1 MKILLSDG
9 SGLTSR
15 QCATRLASAG
25 HVVEA
30 LTPDS
35 MCLCRFTRHVAR
47 LHRVVPYGTDPLGWL
62 DTALDVCR
70 SGRVDVLLPTQ
81 EQVAVMSWGK
91 SLLDAAGI
99 ATVVPEFAALSALQD
114 KVSASA
120 TLTRLG
126 IPQPKCAIG
135 IEGWDRFP
143 AFVKDPIGTASA
155 GVRRVASQGELE
167 RAATEKTVLVQAAV
181 DGPLAMCQ
189 SVFDQG
195 TLVAFHANERIA
207 EGVGGGA
214 SHKRSISLPEVRRW
228 FEIIGQDLRW
238 HGALSADV
246 ILGHDGPVVID
257 VNPRLVEPQ
266 NAYYSG
272 VDLVGSMIELATGH
286 HPIAQA
292 AGRPGVA
299 THQLLLAVLGA
310 AQQGRGRRGVVAE
323 LVHAASRSRDNLCSA
338 EELTPFNRDM
348 RSIIPVAMAAAAT
361 LVAPTSWTWF
371 AGGSVA
377 SYALSKQGWQVIL
390 DADPSVQHNHRP
402 QETRG

>member
-1 MKILLSDG
+1 
-9 SGLTSR
+9 
-15 QCATRLASAG
+15 
-25 HVVEA
+25 
-30 LTPDS
+30 
-35 MCLCRFTRHVAR
+35 
-47 LHRVVPYGTDPLGWL
+47 
-62 DTALDVCR
+62 
-70 SGRVDVLLPTQ
+70 
-81 EQVAVMSWGK
+81 
-91 SLLDAAGI
+91 
-99 ATVVPEFAALSALQD
+99 
-114 KVSASA
+114 
-120 TLTRLG
+120 
-126 IPQPKCAIG
+126 
-135 IEGWDRFP
+135 
-143 AFVKDPIGTASA
+143 
-155 GVRRVASQGELE
+155 
-167 RAATEKTVLVQAAV
+167 
-181 DGPLAMCQ
+181 
-189 SVFDQG
+189 VFDQG